1 MSKGLD
7 GSVSQSD
14 TYVDVRL
21 VSPDL
26 VAPAPIIEVGGSSV
40 GPPNEPPARL
50 LRAHGH
56 RHKQRSGSTK

>member
-26 VAPAPIIEVGGSSV
+26 VAPAPLVEVGG
-40 GPPNEPPARL
+40 GP
-50 LRAHGH
+50 AHIPG
-56 RHKQRSGSTK
+56 